1 MKKLFLIAAAL
12 AATTPTIA
20 GELSPYWGTMDGYAK
35 MADIRNY
42 VVGHRSSLLCPA
54 EPDWSEERK
63 AEYVQ
68 ENVKTREDAMRQIF
82 IRCVQKGTLEASRRS
97 D

>member
-12 AATTPTIA
+12 AATTPAIA
-20 GELSPYWGTMDGYAK
+20 AELSPYWGTMDGYARV
-35 MADIRNY
+35 ADIRNY
-42 VVGHRSSLLCPA
+42 VASHRGSLLCPA

-82 IRCVQKGTLEASRRS
+82 IRCVQKGTLEASRRP